1 MAPQLTYPFIEL
13 SLISWSNEC
22 NKLHEPWWL
31 KIICFLVIALQSWD
45 RKTLS
50 IKKGPKS
57 FIFHSKKT
65 LLLDQN
71 FSNVS
76 CVSRSEHG
84 MHSGN
89 SLPLKI
95 FHQPQVSWSLLP
107 LHSTTCS
114 MIESVGQLPQLTNS
128 ISTYS
133 NFIAAEVVIESCS
146 VDKTLKNTCEEIHL
160 TLIWLGFLGVRFR
173 WGGGLEI
180 WYINTYKCVVLKIN
194 FFGKIV
200 LYSKQCCE
208 SCVRDLLVQFS
219 VFVR

>member
-1 MAPQLTYPFIEL
+1 
-13 SLISWSNEC
+13 
-22 NKLHEPWWL
+22 
-31 KIICFLVIALQSWD
+31 
-45 RKTLS
+45 
-50 IKKGPKS
+50 
-57 FIFHSKKT
+57 
-65 LLLDQN
+65 
-71 FSNVS
+71 
-76 CVSRSEHG
+76 

-107 LHSTTCS
+107 LHSATCS

-173 WGGGLEI
+173 RGGGLEI